1 MRVYF
6 RIKLKN
12 LSNCS
17 SKESSLK
24 PSTFSKEESGILKA
38 MLLGNKNSID
48 ENTKEVFQNS
58 SLAHI
63 LAISGLHINYI
74 EFILR
79 KILQKNLH

>member
-1 MRVYF
+1 
-6 RIKLKN
+6 
-12 LSNCS
+12 
-17 SKESSLK
+17 
-24 PSTFSKEESGILKA
+24 

-48 ENTKEVFQNS
+48 ENTQEVFQNS

-79 KILQKNLH
+79 KIKRN